1 MSDWKLEDK
10 EWVKQRKKEWPQYK
24 FNITDALVE
33 ISDLSKEKIDSL
45 KSYFLT
51 GDKSAISTLY
61 NIRSGLLLE
70 LWLHPSEDS
79 ETLKQVFKRHCE
91 EKKRY
96 SDYPAYR
103 VNDRNLFCLYSSR
116 RPNRQYKGVSP
127 LNGREWV
134 IDQTFMPQT
143 LEAYIELEGEG
154 QRVRLVR
161 KFCLDPCYDWGN
173 FLTRKD
179 RFDNDICVNKL
190 HMWKS
195 AVKLGFEQYQDEEGF
210 VWLIEDL
217 DTFLA
222 STEEKHPKQI
232 KLAQDIVDAIN
243 DPEMPQGLR
252 DRVAEI
258 RANNYSTK

>member
-10 EWVKQRKKEWPQYK
+10 EWLKQRKKEWPQYK
-24 FNITDALVE
+24 FNIIRVVE
-33 ISDLSKEKIDSL
+33 DFNDLSKQDHDDF

-51 GDKSAISTLY
+51 GDSSTIKTFYKLW
-61 NIRSGLLLE
+61 SSVLLE
-70 LWLHPSEDS
+70 LWLHPSEDL
-79 ETLKQVFKRHCE
+79 EILKQVFKRHCK
-91 EKKRY
+91 EKHLY
-96 SDYPAYR
+96 SDLPVYSK
-103 VNDRNLFCLYSSR
+103 NDRNLFCLYSSR
-116 RPNRQYKGVSP
+116 RPNRQYKGMSP

-134 IDQTFMPQT
+134 IDQAFMPQS

-154 QRVRLVR
+154 ERDRLVR
-161 KFCLDPCYDWGN
+161 KYCLDPCYDWGN
-173 FLTRKD
+173 FLTRKE

-195 AVKLGFEQYQDEEGF
+195 AIKLSFEQYKDEEGF

-222 STEEKHPKQI
+222 SNEEKHPKQI

-258 RANNYSTK
+258 RASNYATK